1 MKSVSVLTRL
11 VTVLT
16 ATMLTICPVA
26 LPAADNAPYAH
37 RAPGAESG
45 SAPQCLMPQR
55 APAGQGGADR
65 GRHASGVGVAPA
77 AERTDLPASDQDDL
91 ASALLEDLVK
101 KDQ

>member
-1 MKSVSVLTRL
+1 MKSASILTRL

-26 LPAADNAPYAH
+26 LPAADDAPDAH
-37 RAPGAESG
+37 RAPVAESG
-45 SAPQCLMPQR
+45 SAPQCPMPQR
-55 APAGQGGADR
+55 APAGQGSAG
-65 GRHASGVGVAPA
+65 GVGVAPA
-77 AERTDLPASDQDDL
+77 AERTDLPASEQNDL